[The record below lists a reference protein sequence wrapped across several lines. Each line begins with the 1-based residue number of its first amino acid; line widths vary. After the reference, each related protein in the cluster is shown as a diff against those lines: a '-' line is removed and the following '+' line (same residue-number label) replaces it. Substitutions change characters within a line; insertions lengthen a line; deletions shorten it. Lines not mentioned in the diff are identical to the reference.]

1 MTTLSKST
9 IASLALALLASLP
22 LVAHAG
28 VFDDDE
34 ARKAILD
41 LRAKVEAL
49 SREVGG
55 RLDTKLDK
63 TAALEFVNQNETTMQ
78 EIAKLRGQI
87 EVLANEVAKGQQRQK
102 DFYVELDARLR
113 KLEPRKIVIDGK
125 EADID
130 PNEQKAYEAAYAAF
144 KAADYKT
151 AVTALQDFVRR
162 YATSGYAANAQYWL
176 GNSYYALR
184 DYPNAIAA
192 QQVVVTNYADSP
204 KAPDAMLNI
213 ASCYLELKDKKTA
226 KKVLQDLVAKF
237 PNSDSAQAAKE
248 RLAALK

>member
-1 MTTLSKST
+1 MKILSKST
-9 IASLALALLASLP
+9 FATLTFALLASLP
-22 LVAHAG
+22 LASHAG

-49 SREVGG
+49 SKDLNARI
-55 RLDTKLDK
+55 DTKTDK
-63 TAALEFVNQNETTMQ
+63 TAALEFVNQHEMAMA

-87 EVLANEVAKGQQRQK
+87 EVLANEVSKAQQRQK

-113 KLEPRKIVIDGK
+113 KLEPRKVSIDGK

-130 PNEQKAYEAAYAAF
+130 PNEQKSYDAAF
-144 KAADYKT
+144 ALFKSGDFKNAA
-151 AVTALQDFVRR
+151 AALQDFVHR
-162 YATSGYAANAQYWL
+162 YPASGYAAIAQYGL

-192 QQVVVTNYADSP
+192 QQVVVSKFADSP

-213 ASCYLELKDKKTA
+213 ASCYIELKDKKTA
-226 KKVLQDLVAKF
+226 KKVLQDLIAKF
-237 PNSDSAQAAKE
+237 PDSTSAQAAKE
-248 RLAALK
+248 RLATIK